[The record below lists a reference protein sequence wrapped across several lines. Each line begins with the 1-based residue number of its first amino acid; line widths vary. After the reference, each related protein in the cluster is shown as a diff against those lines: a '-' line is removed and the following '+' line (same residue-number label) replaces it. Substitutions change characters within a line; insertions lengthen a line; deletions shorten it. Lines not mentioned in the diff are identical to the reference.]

1 MLRPF
6 TTYQDGDT
14 DMLQQRLFAVILA
27 IASIATIELRAQGC
41 VAVRGG
47 TMCGTNT
54 GNTFNL
60 QAGEMNVI
68 TGARYFRSFRHY
80 RGPHEEAFRVAQGT
94 EVINNAGSI
103 DLALGY
109 GITDRLFATVLI
121 PLNYNDR
128 TSLYEHGGNPRFDS
142 SGALIGTWA
151 GDRRMT
157 SSAGLGDVRFSVG
170 YWLFDPTTSESNYSI
185 ALGAKLPT
193 GKYDVVDDFYNQG
206 SQRNQTIPGVVDQS
220 IQLGD
225 GGFGVTFDLQ
235 GIQTL
240 STDLVLLSNVSYMAN
255 VTNTN
260 GIRLRNASATAA
272 SDTSEYSSADQFGV
286 RLGVMYGLFN
296 GWTAYLGG
304 RAEGVP
310 SSDLIGGSAG
320 FRRPGVAVSLEPGV
334 GYSTSSISVFFSA
347 PIAAYRNRTQSYIDV
362 KRSEVRGV
370 EVIGDAAFADVLFN
384 LSFSYRFGGKHDM

>member
-1 MLRPF
+1 MRAGYIFLVV
-6 TTYQDGDT
+6 T
-14 DMLQQRLFAVILA
+14 MVIV
-27 IASIATIELRAQGC
+27 SATSELRAQGC

-60 QAGEMNVI
+60 QAGEFNII
-68 TGARYFRSFRHY
+68 TGARFFRSFRHY
-80 RGPHEEAFRVAQGT
+80 RGDHEEAFRVEQGT

-103 DLALGY
+103 DLALSY
-109 GITDRLFATVLI
+109 GVTDRLFVNAVV

-142 SGALIGTWA
+142 TGALIGTWA

-157 SSAGLGDVRFSVG
+157 SSAGLGDVRLSVG
-170 YWLFDPTTSESNYSI
+170 YWLFDPATSESNYSVG
-185 ALGAKLPT
+185 LGVKLPT

-206 SQRNQTIPGVVDQS
+206 PQKDQTIAGVVDQS

-225 GGFGVTFDLQ
+225 GGFGVTFDAQ
-235 GIQTL
+235 GVQTL
-240 STDLVLLSNVSYMAN
+240 GTDLVLMSNLFYMSN
-255 VTNTN
+255 LTNTN
-260 GIRLRNASATAA
+260 GIRLRTATAA
-272 SDTSEYSSADQFGV
+272 GTVDSSEYSSADQFGV
-286 RLGVMYGLFN
+286 RLGVMYGMFN
-296 GWTAYLGG
+296 GWTAYMGA

-320 FRRPGVAVSLEPGV
+320 FRRPGYAVSIEPGI
-334 GYSTSSISVFFSA
+334 GYSTAALSVFLSA
-347 PIAAYRNRTQSYIDV
+347 PIAAYRNRTQSHID
-362 KRSEVRGV
+362 KLRTQVRGV

-384 LSFSYRFGGKHDM
+384 LSISYRFGGSHSMTE

>member
-1 MLRPF
+1 MRAGYIFLII
-6 TTYQDGDT
+6 T
-14 DMLQQRLFAVILA
+14 MVIV
-27 IASIATIELRAQGC
+27 SATSELRAQGC

-60 QAGEMNVI
+60 RAGEFNVV
-68 TGARYFRSFRHY
+68 TGARYFRSFRHF
-80 RGPHEEAFRVAQGT
+80 RGDHEETVRVERGT

-103 DLALGY
+103 DLALSY
-109 GITDRLFATVLI
+109 GVTDRLFVSALAPI
-121 PLNYNDR
+121 SYNDR

-142 SGALIGTWA
+142 AGTLIGTWA

-170 YWLFDPTTSESNYSI
+170 YWLFDPATSESNYSV
-185 ALGAKLPT
+185 ALGLKLPT

-206 SQRNQTIPGVVDQS
+206 AQKNLTVPGVVDQS

-225 GGFGVTFDLQ
+225 GGYGITADVQ

-240 STDLVLLSNVSYMAN
+240 GTDLVLLTNLSYMAN

-260 GIRLRNASATAA
+260 SVRQRTALPTDAADSA
-272 SDTSEYSSADQFGV
+272 EFSSADQFGV
-286 RLGVMYGLFN
+286 RVGVMYGMFN
-296 GWTAYLGG
+296 GWTAYLGV

-310 SSDLIGGSAG
+310 SSDLTGGSAG
-320 FRRPGVAVSLEPGV
+320 FRRPGYAVSVEPGI
-334 GYSTSSISVFFSA
+334 GYSTSAISVFLSA
-347 PIAAYRNRTQSYIDV
+347 PIAAYRNRTQSYIDE
-362 KRSEVRGV
+362 KRTALRGV
-370 EVIGDAAFADVLFN
+370 EVIGDAAFADILFN
-384 LSFSYRFGGKHDM
+384 LSFSYRFGGSHSTMSDE